1 MTLREALDWAHIIS
15 LCSPQTDGASSY
27 LELTPEQV
35 LEAGLFPE
43 SSLEMETA
51 DAGKQ
56 EAIRICFHHE
66 TADEYGEELKHLVIL
81 FSDTEEKL
89 SAS

>member
-1 MTLREALDWAHIIS
+1 MTLREALDWAQTIS
-15 LCSPQTDGASSY
+15 LCSPETDGASSY

-56 EAIRICFHHE
+56 EAMSICFHHE
-66 TADEYGEELKHLVIL
+66 TADEDGEELKHLVIL
-81 FSDTEEKL
+81 FDDTEEEL
-89 SAS
+89 SNS

>member
-1 MTLREALDWAHIIS
+1 MRLREALDWAQTIS
-15 LCSPQTDGASSY
+15 LCCPEIEGVSSY
-27 LELTPEQV
+27 VELTSEQV

-56 EAIRICFHHE
+56 EAMSICFHHE
-66 TADEYGEELKHLVIL
+66 TADENGEELKHLVIL
-81 FSDTEEKL
+81 FSKTEEEL